1 MEIKGRIIAALPP
14 RGGVSQK
21 GTQWQVQ
28 EYVIEETDARYP
40 KKIAFEVFGENIQ
53 KFNIQ
58 NGQEYTIS
66 FDIDARQWQDRWFN
80 SIRAWKAEPVQTS
93 QSSSPA
99 PQQEVF
105 KDPFAMAASQP
116 SAPSSP
122 AQSSCGP
129 VSTGADTT
137 ASQPEENDLPF

>member
-1 MEIKGRIIAALPP
+1 MEIKGRIIAVLPP

-40 KKIAFEVFGENIQ
+40 KKVAFEVFGENIQ

-58 NGQEYTIS
+58 NGAEYTVS

-80 SIRAWKAEPVQTS
+80 SIRAWKAEPVQAT
-93 QSSSPA
+93 QSAAPA
-99 PQQEVF
+99 PQPEVF
-105 KDPFAMAASQP
+105 KDPFAMAAQAAAPASP
-116 SAPSSP
+116 APSSC
-122 AQSSCGP
+122 AP
-129 VSTGADTT
+129 VSTGAD
-137 ASQPEENDLPF
+137 AEEDMDSLPF

>member
-1 MEIKGRIIAALPP
+1 MEIKGRIIATLPP

-28 EYVIEETDARYP
+28 EYVIEETEARYP
-40 KKIAFEVFGENIQ
+40 KKVAFEVFGENIQ

-58 NGQEYTIS
+58 NGQEYTVS

-80 SIRAWKAEPVQTS
+80 SIRAWKVQPVQTS
-93 QSSSPA
+93 QSSAPT

-105 KDPFAMAASQP
+105 KDPFAMGDSQP
-116 SAPSSP
+116 STPSSS
-122 AQSSCGP
+122 AP
-129 VSTGADTT
+129 VSTGANT
-137 ASQPEENDLPF
+137 AAPTPPKEDDLPF